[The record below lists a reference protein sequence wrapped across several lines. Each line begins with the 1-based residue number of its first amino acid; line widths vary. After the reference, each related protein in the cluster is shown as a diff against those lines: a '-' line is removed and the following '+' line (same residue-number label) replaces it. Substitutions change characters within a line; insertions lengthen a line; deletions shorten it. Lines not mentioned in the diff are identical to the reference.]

1 MTGTFGYRQK
11 CIKRR
16 QHLTNKCSI
25 VERIFVS
32 QTRILDRRNCTFG
45 LQDSNNVEQ
54 NIELFSLTHLTN
66 DLFTLVVFKPIKVDP
81 QYNKP

>member
-16 QHLTNKCSI
+16 QHLTNKCSV

-32 QTRILDRRNCTFG
+32 QTRILDRQNCTFG
-45 LQDSNNVEQ
+45 LQESNDVEQ
-54 NIELFSLTHLTN
+54 
-66 DLFTLVVFKPIKVDP
+66 K
-81 QYNKP
+81 Y